1 MATLYL
7 FAQNVTRTICIRP
20 NLQISAD
27 EKRETKKR
35 LRKWRRTRESL
46 RRRSDANCKDGT
58 RRPRESG
65 LEFREGDTCQ
75 LSTDC
80 LVVVTMMTM
89 FEESHDKLCCF

>member
-65 LEFREGDTCQ
+65 LGF
-75 LSTDC
+75 
-80 LVVVTMMTM
+80 VVVTMMTM